1 MPILNANTARLSA
14 VLLLLLAANAAQ
26 AQGQKGQSMEE
37 RLRAELRN
45 VTAQLQQTRGE
56 LELLKAKGA
65 PVAKAAPAAAPASD
79 ALKKDLAR
87 SQAQLAQER
96 AQREKLADEQ
106 QRGTAAAQELAA
118 SLAQYRQAS
127 AQLTATGKQLEAE
140 RARLDGEVTAQRG
153 ALARCESKNAQLY
166 ATGQE
171 ILQAYEGLDVL
182 GVMRARQPFAAQSR
196 VKLEQVAQQ
205 YGDQLY
211 QGRFDARQSEAAATP
226 AATAPASQ

>member
-1 MPILNANTARLSA
+1 MLIFNKTRLP
-14 VLLLLLAANAAQ
+14 VLLLMLLAGGAAQ

-65 PVAKAAPAAAPASD
+65 PAAKAAPAAVPASD
-79 ALKKDLAR
+79 GLKKELAR
-87 SQAQLAQER
+87 SQSQLAQER
-96 AQREKLADEQ
+96 AQREKLAAEQ
-106 QRGTAAAQELAA
+106 QRGAAAAQETAA

-127 AQLTATGKQLEAE
+127 EQLAATGKQLAAE
-140 RARLDGEVTAQRG
+140 RARLDGEVATQRG
-153 ALARCESKNAQLY
+153 ALARCEAKNAQLY

-171 ILQAYEGLDVL
+171 ILQAYESLDVL
-182 GVMRARQPFAAQSR
+182 GVMKARQPFAAQSR
-196 VKLEQVAQQ
+196 VKLEQIAQQ

-211 QGRFDARQSEAAATP
+211 QGRFDARQTETP
-226 AATAPASQ
+226 AVPAPVPQ

>member
-1 MPILNANTARLSA
+1 MMLISNKMRLP
-14 VLLLLLAANAAQ
+14 LLLLSLLAGGAQ

-56 LELLKAKGA
+56 LDALKAKGVPA
-65 PVAKAAPAAAPASD
+65 AKAAPAAAAPASD
-79 ALKKDLAR
+79 GLKKELAR
-87 SQAQLAQER
+87 SQSQLAQER
-96 AQREKLADEQ
+96 AQREKLAAEQ
-106 QRGTAAAQELAA
+106 QRGAAAAQEAAA

-127 AQLTATGKQLEAE
+127 ERLAATGKQQEAE

-166 ATGQE
+166 AAGQE
-171 ILQAYEGLDVL
+171 ILQAYESLNVLDV
-182 GVMRARQPFAAQSR
+182 MKARQPFAAQSR
-196 VKLEQVAQQ
+196 VKLEQIAQQ

-211 QGRFDARQSEAAATP
+211 QGRFDARQTETP
-226 AATAPASQ
+226 AAPAPAPQ

>member
-1 MPILNANTARLSA
+1 MMLLLNKTRLP
-14 VLLLLLAANAAQ
+14 LLLLMLLAGGAAQ

-56 LELLKAKGA
+56 LELLKAKGVPA
-65 PVAKAAPAAAPASD
+65 AKAAPAAAPASD
-79 ALKKDLAR
+79 GLKKELAR
-87 SQAQLAQER
+87 SQSQLAQER
-96 AQREKLADEQ
+96 AQREKLGEQ
-106 QRGTAAAQELAA
+106 QQRSAAAAQEAAA

-127 AQLTATGKQLEAE
+127 EQLAATGKQLEAE
-140 RARLDGEVTAQRG
+140 RARLDGEVTSQRG

-166 ATGQE
+166 AAGQE

-182 GVMRARQPFAAQSR
+182 DVMQARQPFAAQSR
-196 VKLEQVAQQ
+196 VKLEQIAQQ

-211 QGRFDARQSEAAATP
+211 QGRFDARQTSDTP
-226 AATAPASQ
+226 AAPAPAPQ

>member
-1 MPILNANTARLSA
+1 MLIFNKTRLP
-14 VLLLLLAANAAQ
+14 VLLLMLLAGGAAQ

-65 PVAKAAPAAAPASD
+65 PAAKAAPAAVPASD
-79 ALKKDLAR
+79 GLKKELAR
-87 SQAQLAQER
+87 SQSQLAQER
-96 AQREKLADEQ
+96 AQREKLAAEQ
-106 QRGTAAAQELAA
+106 QRGAAAAQETAA

-127 AQLTATGKQLEAE
+127 EQLAATGKQLAAE
-140 RARLDGEVTAQRG
+140 RARLDGEVATQRG
-153 ALARCESKNAQLY
+153 ALARCEAKNAQLY

-171 ILQAYEGLDVL
+171 ILQAYESLDVL
-182 GVMRARQPFAAQSR
+182 GVMKARQPFAAQSR
-196 VKLEQVAQQ
+196 VKLEQIAQQ

-211 QGRFDARQSEAAATP
+211 QGRFDARQTETP
-226 AATAPASQ
+226 AVPAPAPQ

>member
-1 MPILNANTARLSA
+1 MLIFNKTRLP
-14 VLLLLLAANAAQ
+14 VLLLMLLAGAAQ

-56 LELLKAKGA
+56 LEMLKAKGA
-65 PVAKAAPAAAPASD
+65 PVATAAPVAAPASD
-79 ALKKDLAR
+79 GLKKERAR
-87 SQAQLAQER
+87 SQSQLAQER
-96 AQREKLADEQ
+96 AQREKLAAEQ
-106 QRGTAAAQELAA
+106 QRGAVAAQEAAA
-118 SLAQYRQAS
+118 SLAQLRQAS
-127 AQLTATGKQLEAE
+127 EQLAATGKQLAAE

-171 ILQAYEGLDVL
+171 ILQAYESLNVLDV
-182 GVMRARQPFAAQSR
+182 MKARQPFAAQSR
-196 VKLEQVAQQ
+196 VKLEQIAQQ

-211 QGRFDARQSEAAATP
+211 QGRFDARQTSDTP
-226 AATAPASQ
+226 AAPAPAPQ

>member
-1 MPILNANTARLSA
+1 MLIFNKTRLP
-14 VLLLLLAANAAQ
+14 VLLLMLLAGGAAQ

-65 PVAKAAPAAAPASD
+65 PAAKAAPVAAPASD
-79 ALKKDLAR
+79 GLKKELAR
-87 SQAQLAQER
+87 SQSQLAQER
-96 AQREKLADEQ
+96 AQREKLAAEQ
-106 QRGTAAAQELAA
+106 QRGAAAAQETAA

-127 AQLTATGKQLEAE
+127 EQLAATGKQLAAE
-140 RARLDGEVTAQRG
+140 RARLDGEVATQRG
-153 ALARCESKNAQLY
+153 ALARCEAKNAQLY

-171 ILQAYEGLDVL
+171 ILQAYESLDVL
-182 GVMRARQPFAAQSR
+182 GVMKARQPFAAQSR
-196 VKLEQVAQQ
+196 VKLEQIAQQ

-211 QGRFDARQSEAAATP
+211 QGRFDARQTETP
-226 AATAPASQ
+226 AVPAPVPQ

>member
-1 MPILNANTARLSA
+1 MLISNKMRLP
-14 VLLLLLAANAAQ
+14 LLLLSLLAASTAQ
-26 AQGQKGQSMEE
+26 AQKGQSMEE

-56 LELLKAKGA
+56 LELLKAKGVPA
-65 PVAKAAPAAAPASD
+65 AKAAPAAAAPASD
-79 ALKKDLAR
+79 GLKKELAR
-87 SQAQLAQER
+87 SQSQLAQER
-96 AQREKLADEQ
+96 AQREKLGEQ
-106 QRGTAAAQELAA
+106 QQRSAAAAQEASA

-127 AQLTATGKQLEAE
+127 EQLAATGKQSEAE

-166 ATGQE
+166 AAGQE

-182 GVMRARQPFAAQSR
+182 DVMKARQPFAAQSR
-196 VKLEQVAQQ
+196 VKLEQIAQQ

-211 QGRFDARQSEAAATP
+211 QGRFDARQTEAAATP
-226 AATAPASQ
+226 AAPAPAPQ

>member
-1 MPILNANTARLSA
+1 MLISNKMRVP
-14 VLLLLLAANAAQ
+14 LLLLSLLAAGTAQ

-65 PVAKAAPAAAPASD
+65 PAAKAAPVAASASD
-79 ALKKDLAR
+79 GLKKELAR
-87 SQAQLAQER
+87 SQSQLAQER
-96 AQREKLADEQ
+96 AQREKLGEQ
-106 QRGTAAAQELAA
+106 QQRSVAAAQEASA

-127 AQLTATGKQLEAE
+127 EQLAATGKQLEAE
-140 RARLDGEVTAQRG
+140 RVRLDGEVASQRG

-166 ATGQE
+166 AAGQE

-182 GVMRARQPFAAQSR
+182 DVMKARQPFAAQSR
-196 VKLEQVAQQ
+196 VKLEQIAQQ

-211 QGRFDARQSEAAATP
+211 LGRFDARQTEAAATP
-226 AATAPASQ
+226 AAPAPAPQ

>member
-1 MPILNANTARLSA
+1 MLILNKTRLP
-14 VLLLLLAANAAQ
+14 LLLLMLLAGGAAQ

-56 LELLKAKGA
+56 LDLLKAKGA
-65 PVAKAAPAAAPASD
+65 PAAKVAPVAAAPASD
-79 ALKKDLAR
+79 GLKKELAR
-87 SQAQLAQER
+87 SHSQLAQER
-96 AQREKLADEQ
+96 AQREKLGEQ
-106 QRGTAAAQELAA
+106 QQRSATAAQEASA
-118 SLAQYRQAS
+118 SLAQYRQAGE
-127 AQLTATGKQLEAE
+127 QLAAKGKQIEAE
-140 RARLDGEVTAQRG
+140 RARLDGELTSQRG

-182 GVMRARQPFAAQSR
+182 DVMKARQPFAAQSR
-196 VKLEQVAQQ
+196 VKLEQIAQH

-211 QGRFDARQSEAAATP
+211 QGRFDARQTETP
-226 AATAPASQ
+226 AAPAAAPQ